1 MLNFV
6 DTRNLFADK
15 MGKVLAR
22 ALDSVSGFV
31 CYVMWETYP
40 DLGITV

>member
-6 DTRNLFADK
+6 DTRNFFADK

-22 ALDSVSGFV
+22 ALDSVSGFT
-31 CYVMWETYP
+31 CYFM
-40 DLGITV
+40 